1 MAFTSAA
8 EQLPSGFQDTTQ
20 NLLRPDQMSEYQRDI
35 DSAKRQLDNPNVQ
48 DKGAVR
54 KRLTEISRQY
64 DAQAPRPITDGK
76 LKDRLAAEAK
86 QLLDE
91 ITPGMLSQEEMRKNP
106 PRAVDRHMKWEAAN
120 KKKILRWKKIQLMLN
135 ADQSRPHTWDRDAA
149 NLEAYRPEGASNRV
163 RLDAQIPGAMSYG
176 NVPDENWKA
185 AFGSTAPD
193 NSALNQAIRVAEEV
207 EKTADAPSAKKGK

>member
-76 LKDRLAAEAK
+76 DRK
-86 QLLDE
+86 
-91 ITPGMLSQEEMRKNP
+91 S
-106 PRAVDRHMKWEAAN
+106 V
-120 KKKILRWKKIQLMLN
+120 
-135 ADQSRPHTWDRDAA
+135 
-149 NLEAYRPEGASNRV
+149 V
-163 RLDAQIPGAMSYG
+163 
-176 NVPDENWKA
+176 
-185 AFGSTAPD
+185 
-193 NSALNQAIRVAEEV
+193 
-207 EKTADAPSAKKGK
+207 